1 MFEPVSWCWRC
12 PPWSCPA
19 VQPGQA
25 GAGNRIPLADVA
37 RANCPQGLERYVP
50 GEYYCCAGVR
60 DPAAGKFARAGEMLD
75 EAARWDNKR
84 AQFLLG
90 VGYFEGDAGQLNRP
104 RRAGL
109 PATVQREGCA
119 FLSPGVPFGREE
131 ASVQE
136 QGQARHLLQA
146 MMPVYGDATAARRA
160 ERLYRHGR
168 SDLTS
173 QAGFDEKVCIDGIT
187 GEKVPPLHPL
197 KDPSVTVLCPSA
209 QPVDHVLVRLDR
221 YADRLLEG
229 SVGRVTVGDAQRM
242 SAPGK

>member
-37 RANCPQGLERYVP
+37 RANCPQGLERHVP
-50 GEYYCCAGVR
+50 GEYYCCVGVR

-104 RRAGL
+104 LGLAYLQLSSERDTPFYLAVYRSAAKRHRCRSRGRPGIFCRR
-109 PATVQREGCA
+109 
-119 FLSPGVPFGREE
+119 
-131 ASVQE
+131 
-136 QGQARHLLQA
+136 
-146 MMPVYGDATAARRA
+146 
-160 ERLYRHGR
+160 
-168 SDLTS
+168 
-173 QAGFDEKVCIDGIT
+173 
-187 GEKVPPLHPL
+187 
-197 KDPSVTVLCPSA
+197 
-209 QPVDHVLVRLDR
+209 
-221 YADRLLEG
+221 
-229 SVGRVTVGDAQRM
+229 
-242 SAPGK
+242 